1 MSIQKQ
7 GPTRRTLLAAAAA
20 GAAFGTLPGLIRP
33 AAAAN
38 EFKIGLFIA
47 LSGPASLFGPTQRAC
62 AELATEEV
70 NKAGGILGRQIKL
83 IPTDAGGPPA
93 ESTKSAIRL
102 MLEDKVD
109 LFIGSHDSA
118 TREALVATI
127 KGKVPYIY
135 TPTYEGGE
143 CAFNTYVIADT
154 PEQQIRPSLTWMM
167 KEKGAKS
174 VYMIGDDYVWPRKC
188 NEYAKKVISENGGKV
203 VAEEYVPFG
212 APNKFEEIVTRIKS
226 AKPDTVLITLVGADN
241 VNFNRTFAGFG
252 LDKEISR
259 LSLLAGRKHAPWYRR
274 REQQQSV
281 LVDVLLCQRAGRGEQ
296 EVQGGVFRQ
305 VRRQG
310 AATRPDRRRLLRR
323 RQLRQGPRHQGGR
336 HQRAE
341 MHGGVRR
348 DHVRI
353 GGRAVDHA
361 RPARRQNGIS
371 CRRARAPNSRSSKR
385 SRTLRAV
392 TSARPDQAPRARLLG
407 K

>member
-1 MSIQKQ
+1 MAIQKQ
-7 GPTRRTLLAAAAA
+7 GPTRRTLLGAAAA

-33 AAAAN
+33 AAAAD

-47 LSGPASLFGPTQRAC
+47 LSGPASLFGPTQRAS
-62 AELATEEV
+62 AELAAEEV

-102 MLEDKVD
+102 MLEEKVD

-167 KEKGAKS
+167 KEKAAKS

-188 NEYAKKVISENGGKV
+188 NEYAKKLISENGGKV

-252 LDKEISR
+252 LDKDISR
-259 LSLLAGRKHAPWYRR
+259 LSLLLEENTLLGVGAESSGNLFSSMSYYANAPG
-274 REQQQSV
+274 EANEKFK
-281 LVDVLLCQRAGRGEQ
+281 RAYFAKFGDKAPQLGLIGADCY
-296 EVQGGVFRQ
+296 GGVNCAKALVTKAGGTNAQ
-305 VRRQG
+305 KCM
-310 AATRPDRRRLLRR
+310 AASEGITFESAA
-323 RQLRQGPRHQGGR
+323 GPWTMHGR
-336 HQRAE
+336 H
-341 MHGGVRR
+341 
-348 DHVRI
+348 
-353 GGRAVDHA
+353 VDKTMYLA
-361 RPARRQNGIS
+361 DCKGTEFEIIKTF
-371 CRRARAPNSRSSKR
+371 PNVKSGDECK
-385 SRTLRAV
+385 A
-392 TSARPDQAPRARLLG
+392 
-407 K
+407 